1 MEYFTRLEEIEPN
14 VYGVTLRRCA
24 NIYGDIAHM
33 AIENYRSG
41 NVPTFD
47 YEFEELQ
54 FIGIDKFKIR
64 IAYDWPCEGKTYRVG
79 LIDQDLFGWSSNKR
93 ADIFCQWMYERR
105 IKFDIAREEGLPNW
119 NELISN
125 KRKLKIPLMRYGCG
139 YIVSYCMTLKDIIM
153 DHFNNNEVRKRI
165 YDALLYSY
173 SDTGRNLR
181 KLLRQK
187 NQITAAAYLLKE
199 TAIEK
204 KSIEKNNKTAELWN
218 KRM

>member
-1 MEYFTRLEEIEPN
+1 
-14 VYGVTLRRCA
+14 
-24 NIYGDIAHM
+24 
-33 AIENYRSG
+33 
-41 NVPTFD
+41 
-47 YEFEELQ
+47 
-54 FIGIDKFKIR
+54 
-64 IAYDWPCEGKTYRVG
+64 
-79 LIDQDLFGWSSNKR
+79 
-93 ADIFCQWMYERR
+93 
-105 IKFDIAREEGLPNW
+105 
-119 NELISN
+119 
-125 KRKLKIPLMRYGCG
+125 MRYGCG

-153 DHFNNNEVRKRI
+153 DHFNNNDVRKWI
-165 YDALLYSY
+165 YDASLYSY